1 MRSIGIDL
9 GEDSIKIVELI
20 QNKKSISLNSLYER
34 KLSSASSPQD
44 RELEAIEFVRSVV
57 AQHDFSGAR
66 FCMAL
71 RQDKVTV
78 RTKTFPF
85 SDRIKIQ
92 KSLSFEMEED
102 IPFDPDHCIFDYK
115 TISYE
120 GNSATVLALAVP
132 KTHIEKALSLAKD
145 FGIELS
151 LLTVEGFAFSNLLE
165 SWQDAAPMLQTTAS
179 EIEIQNENTSFRA
192 RNKIDIILNIGH
204 KKTLVSGLLEC
215 EIFRLM
221 QEST

>member
-102 IPFDPDHCIFDYK
+102 IPFDPDQCLFDYK
-115 TISYE
+115 TISFE
-120 GNSATVLALAVP
+120 GN
-132 KTHIEKALSLAKD
+132 
-145 FGIELS
+145 GQ
-151 LLTVEGFAFSNLLE
+151 LL
-165 SWQDAAPMLQTTAS
+165 
-179 EIEIQNENTSFRA
+179 
-192 RNKIDIILNIGH
+192 
-204 KKTLVSGLLEC
+204 
-215 EIFRLM
+215 
-221 QEST
+221 